1 MNSKLQTAI
10 ENLYSVFARYP
21 LNPHMDGS
29 PLHSDL
35 LIWNRTL
42 ATRPL
47 RELSTDHLRI
57 FYFKVMT
64 TWGNVD
70 DFRHFLPRIFELLA
84 TLDTGWEE
92 WIALD
97 KLRYGHWQTWPMLE
111 KNAVDNYLLALW
123 NELLNTDLEIA
134 DAAFFDYFPAIM
146 NAYPNVE
153 LLLSIWSEFKTP
165 VSIKRLIDFVDR
177 NADMVVGSKRLSVFD
192 RDAEPGMLLFCW
204 LTSKTTIETLTTIF
218 FQNPEAEYATQLSS
232 LIQLLEVTNK
242 AANAN

>member
-1 MNSKLQTAI
+1 MNSKLQTSI
-10 ENLYSVFARYP
+10 ENLYSVFAKYP

-47 RELSTDHLRI
+47 RELSVDHLGI

-64 TWGNVD
+64 TWGDVD
-70 DFRHFLPRIFELLA
+70 DFRHFLPRISELLA

-92 WIALD
+92 WVALD
-97 KLRYGHWQTWPMLE
+97 KLRYGHWQTWPVSE
-111 KNAVDNYLLALW
+111 QNAVKDYLLALW
-123 NELLNTDLEIA
+123 NKLLYTDLEIA
-134 DAAFFDYFPAIM
+134 DAAFSDYFPAIM
-146 NAYPNVE
+146 NVYPDVK
-153 LLLSIWSEFKTP
+153 LLLSIWSEFKSP

-177 NADMVVGSKRLSVFD
+177 NADMVIGSKRLSVFD
-192 RDAEPGMLLFCW
+192 KDAEPGILFSHW
-204 LTSKTTIETLTTIF
+204 LTNKTIIETLTTIF

-232 LIQLLEVTNK
+232 LIQLLEATNK
-242 AANAN
+242 ATNVD